1 MVQWG
6 VLDSDEGGRA
16 SAWAETAR
24 PDAWRGTRRGAVTAL
39 LTGALL
45 ASTQAIASA
54 AEIKRIEADP
64 AARSAAIDA
73 GRRVAGF
80 CFNCHGEDGHSK
92 QPDTPNMAGQNAVYL
107 FEQIRKFAAGE
118 RKNEFMQGLT
128 RALPDDD
135 RINVALYFSAQKP
148 LPAATKPG
156 PRAPAGEAIFRRVC
170 VSCHGEQANGNEEI
184 PRIAGQQPAY
194 LARALA
200 AYRGGSGERRDPRM
214 SAVAATLSDDD
225 IGVLTA
231 YLSALR

>member
-1 MVQWG
+1 MRYWG
-6 VLDSDEGGRA
+6 GLVGEGG
-16 SAWAETAR
+16 TAAACGRQPPVR
-24 PDAWRGTRRGAVTAL
+24 PAPRWLARLFLAGG
-39 LTGALL
+39 LL
-45 ASTQAIASA
+45 ATLPVLASVN
-54 AEIKRIEADP
+54 EVKRIQADP
-64 AARSAAIDA
+64 AARAAAIDS

-135 RINVALYFSAQKP
+135 RINVALYFAAQTP
-148 LPAATKPG
+148 LPAANKPG

-170 VSCHGEQANGNEEI
+170 VSCHGEQAHGNEEI

-194 LARALA
+194 LLRALT
-200 AYRGGSGERRDPRM
+200 AYRSGAGERRDPRM

-225 IGVLTA
+225 IGVLAA